1 MHSCKYAD
9 GLIDESSGSAIVQA
23 AAEVGEGKLADQFL
37 TDAFQGGA
45 GTSVNM
51 NMNEVLANRAI
62 ELLGGVKGD
71 YALVHPLDH
80 VNLSQS
86 TNDVYPTALKVAAIR
101 SVLALSEEMARFR
114 GASRP
119 KKPNSPAS

>member
-1 MHSCKYAD
+1 MSESGEPSC
-9 GLIDESSGSAIVQA
+9 SGRE
-23 AAEVGEGKLADQFL
+23 AAEGKFLDQFL

-62 ELLGGVKGD
+62 EMLGGTKGD
-71 YALVHPLDH
+71 YALVDPFDH

-86 TNDVYPTALKVAAIR
+86 TNDVYPTALKIAAIG
-101 SVLALSEEMARFR
+101 LS
-114 GASRP
+114 
-119 KKPNSPAS
+119 